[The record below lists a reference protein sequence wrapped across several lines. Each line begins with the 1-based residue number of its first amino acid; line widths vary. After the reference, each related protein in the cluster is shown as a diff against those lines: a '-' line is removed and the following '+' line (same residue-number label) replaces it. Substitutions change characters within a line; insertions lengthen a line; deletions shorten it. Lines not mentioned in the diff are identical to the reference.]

1 MELPQGESGSL
12 YAVSVFTSVF
22 YFMLS
27 EGRVDKAS
35 VSALKMAHLNYKG
48 FVCGDS
54 VVKRIIL
61 PRGKQNTSH
70 PGFSVELISG
80 LCPYILT
87 ACFQSKNYL
96 LPL

>member
-54 VVKRIIL
+54 VVKRIIYL
-61 PRGKQNTSH
+61 GESR
-70 PGFSVELISG
+70 
-80 LCPYILT
+80 ILHIQV
-87 ACFQSKNYL
+87 FQLS
-96 LPL
+96 